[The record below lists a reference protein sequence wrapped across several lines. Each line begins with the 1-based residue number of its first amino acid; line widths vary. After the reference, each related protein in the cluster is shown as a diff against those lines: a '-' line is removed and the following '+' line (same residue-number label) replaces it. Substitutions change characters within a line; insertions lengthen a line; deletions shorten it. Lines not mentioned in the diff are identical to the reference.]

1 MAYNHIAKLYDF
13 ISYLWTFGRIKKI
26 WKTTVDLIPPGSR
39 VLELGCGTGIL
50 AKRIRGKVSSYLGID
65 ASEKMIELAQ
75 KNVQGKNIEFKKTDV
90 FKFDE
95 YRKYDVILASMFFA
109 ALRKEQVEQ
118 LLEDISKRFK
128 GQIVFCEEHRP
139 KKNIRGR
146 LWNFSRH
153 FTRLMF
159 HLMAGDP
166 LEPIHELEPI
176 FEKNGFK
183 SKEEHFFFNQFRL
196 VALYEKK

>member
-13 ISYLWTFGRIKKI
+13 FSYLWTFGRIRKI
-26 WKTTVDLIPPGSR
+26 WKTTVDLISSGSH
-39 VLELGCGTGIL
+39 VLELGCGTGVL
-50 AKRIRGKVSSYLGID
+50 AERIRGRVSSYLGID
-65 ASEKMIELAQ
+65 ASEKMIELAR
-75 KNVQGKNIEFKKTDV
+75 KNVPGKNIKFRKEDV
-90 FKFDE
+90 FSFDE
-95 YRKYDVILASMFFA
+95 YGKYNVILASMFFT
-109 ALRKEQVEQ
+109 ALKKKQVER
-118 LLEDISKRFK
+118 LLERISKKFK
-128 GQIVFCEEHRP
+128 GQIVFYEEHRP

-146 LWNFSRH
+146 LWNFFRH

-176 FEKNGFK
+176 LEKNGFRPK
-183 SKEEHFFFNQFRL
+183 KEHFFFNHFRL